1 MLLWP
6 LLTGLI
12 KECAVMI
19 WASLVLT
26 LIIGTQKYVG
36 SLPTGCRCC
45 SWKILQVE
53 WVPSGWDG
61 KEELKYGEWEEKE
74 EWARK
79 DFRQRDGKNIWSWN
93 YTESGSSI
101 YLNSPEQSPPLPT
114 PQHWVSS
121 VPILESSWDH
131 LSLMI
136 NPVFHTF
143 FGLSF
148 RESWGSASFNQISL
162 DRTDDSEMSASQL
175 FFCLGRIYSIF
186 KL

>member
-12 KECAVMI
+12 KKCAVMI
-19 WASLVLT
+19 GASLVLT
-26 LIIGTQKYVG
+26 LITGTQKYIA
-36 SLPTGCRCC
+36 SLPVGCWCC
-45 SWKILQVE
+45 SWQILQAE
-53 WVPSGWDG
+53 WVPGGWDG

-74 EWARK
+74 WARK
-79 DFRQRDGKNIWSWN
+79 GFRQRDGKNTWPWN
-93 YTESGSSI
+93 YTESGSSL
-101 YLNSPEQSPPLPT
+101 YLSSPELIPCT
-114 PQHWVSS
+114 AHPQHWVSS
-121 VPILESSWDH
+121 VPMLASSWDH

-143 FGLSF
+143 FRLSF
-148 RESWGSASFNQISL
+148 RETWGSASFNQISL
-162 DRTDDSEMSASQL
+162 DRTDDSEVSASQL